1 MIYPHTKLPK
11 VGTTIFSVVSESLTK
26 KNAINLSQGFP
37 DFDGPSALLE
47 AVGRYIAQGANQY
60 APMTGVPAL
69 REQIAQKV
77 ALLYGR
83 EVSVDHEI
91 TVTSGATEALFAAI
105 AAVVRADDEV
115 IIFDP
120 AYDSYEPAIE
130 LNGAKAVRL
139 QLQAP
144 DFRVNWDEVSAHI
157 TDKTRLIILNSPHNP
172 TGTTLDA
179 DDLERLAELV
189 EGTDILL
196 LGDEVYEHIVFDNAP
211 HHSLLTH
218 AQLYERSFVVSSF
231 GKTYHTTGWKVG
243 YCVAPPALSVELRKV
258 HQYLTFST
266 STPMQLALADI
277 MRDEPQHVSELP
289 AFYQHK
295 RDLFCDLIQP
305 SRFKFTPTSGTY
317 FQCVDYSA
325 ISDLPDVEFC
335 KWLIEKAGVAAI
347 PVSVFCKA
355 PPDIRLVRFC
365 FAKSDETL
373 RAAAERICAI

>member
-11 VGTTIFSVVSESLTK
+11 VGTTIFSVMSQMAAEH
-26 KNAINLSQGFP
+26 NAINLSQGFP

-144 DFRVNWDEVSAHI
+144 DFRVNWDEVSAQI

-172 TGTTLDA
+172 TGTTLGA

-347 PVSVFCKA
+347 PVSVFCEA
-355 PPDIRLVRFC
+355 PPAIRLVRFC